1 MISCVSD
8 LLKVDDNNVQG
19 RQDRGRL
26 RAGHWEGNSCHM
38 WTLETTLGFVLWL
51 GLSCSFLLSVFIWLV
66 YKSLIQKAAEE
77 DTKVWFHLWMVLI
90 ISEVDCWVKIQNWPL
105 GGFFLR
111 FSIGSTSA
119 SRNSIQ
125 RKFYFTI
132 IHQLVPVP
140 SAGEVDGGKIAD
152 RVASCRHDPQ
162 GQHGHLL
169 AQVRISI
176 LIFHKS
182 FLN

>member
-1 MISCVSD
+1 MSKAGKIEGDYELVTE
-8 LLKVDDNNVQG
+8 KVTLDTCG
-19 RQDRGRL
+19 L
-26 RAGHWEGNSCHM
+26 R
-38 WTLETTLGFVLWL
+38 ETTLGFVPFFCQFLY
-51 GLSCSFLLSVFIWLV
+51 GLYINPSFRKQQGKIPRCDFI
-66 YKSLIQKAAEE
+66 SEC
-77 DTKVWFHLWMVLI
+77 
-90 ISEVDCWVKIQNWPL
+90 EVDCWVKTQNL
-105 GGFFLR
+105 SGFFLR
-111 FSIGSTSA
+111 FSIGPTSA

-176 LIFHKS
+176 LIFHKK
-182 FLN
+182 FP